1 MKQNK
6 KLIAFLLIIVAGY
19 LAYGLFSW
27 IVRSA
32 GAVYPNGSFLFLRGD
47 QFMDFYNVNQMVS
60 QRLPYVGYYS
70 TYPPLILAIAYV
82 FSLLGDYTVYT
93 AKEIAAMP
101 AGKLAY
107 ILCFGIGTLIFA
119 ICIYKLIR
127 KYAKQKCPVWLAAV
141 AAVISTFTA
150 PYIFMLDRG
159 NYLIFA
165 LIFYALFIYY
175 YEDREELSAV
185 FLGLSAAVKIY
196 PIYMIAVFVAEKKWK
211 KVWITLGTAAVSF
224 IIPMFL
230 FRGGYIQNIK
240 EIIYSLF
247 AFGEGYSSEVPN
259 VYFGVG
265 LTSLLRF
272 PFVVWH
278 DLTVP
283 SWFPVMKVFLVC
295 GTLLTF
301 WSFFRIWK
309 EQSAWKRLLVF
320 TALMVFLIPN
330 SYMYNLLFLVPVIVV
345 FLLQEEQNPIWK
357 NKVYLVVLGLIMIP
371 KAYYYILPVHVIGI
385 QVLLDGLLLAFLIV
399 FYNIFDF
406 DTGRRLTGK

>member
-6 KLIAFLLIIVAGY
+6 KLITFLLIIVAGY
-19 LAYGLFSW
+19 IAYGIFSW
-27 IVRSA
+27 IVRLS
-32 GAVYPNGSFLFLRGD
+32 GGVYPDGSFLFLPGD
-47 QFMDFYNVNQMVS
+47 RFMDFYNVNQMVS
-60 QRLPYVGYYS
+60 ERLPYVGYYS
-70 TYPPLILAIAYV
+70 TYPPLILAIAYI

-93 AKEIAAMP
+93 VKEIAAMP
-101 AGKLAY
+101 VGKLSY
-107 ILCFGIGTLIFA
+107 MLCFGIGTLILVV
-119 ICIYKLIR
+119 CIYKLIR
-127 KYAKQKCPVWLAAV
+127 KYAGKRCPVWLA
-141 AAVISTFTA
+141 VIASLLCTFTA

-165 LIFYALFIYY
+165 LIFYTLFIYY
-175 YEDREELSAV
+175 YEDHEELSAV

-196 PIYMIAVFVAEKKWK
+196 PVYMIAVFVAEKKWK
-211 KVWITLGTAAVSF
+211 KVWITVGTAAVSF
-224 IIPMFL
+224 VIPMFL

-240 EIIYSLF
+240 EILYSLF

-265 LTSLLRF
+265 LSSLLRF

-301 WSFFRIWK
+301 WSLFHVWHEK
-309 EQSAWKRLLVF
+309 SVWKRLLVF

-330 SYMYNLLFLVPVIVV
+330 SYMYNLLFFVPVILV
-345 FLLQEEQNPIWK
+345 FLLKEEQNHTWK
-357 NKVYLVVLGLIMIP
+357 NQVYLWILGLIMIP
-371 KAYYYILPVHVIGI
+371 KAYYYILSAHVIGI
-385 QVLLDGLLLAFLIV
+385 QVLLDGLLLALLII
-399 FYNIFDF
+399 FYNVCDF
-406 DTGRRLTGK
+406 DTKSRTYR